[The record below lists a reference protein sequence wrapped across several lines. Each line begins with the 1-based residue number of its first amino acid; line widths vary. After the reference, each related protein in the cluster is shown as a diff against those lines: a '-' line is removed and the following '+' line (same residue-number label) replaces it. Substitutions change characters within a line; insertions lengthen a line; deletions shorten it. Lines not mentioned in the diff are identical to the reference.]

1 MAGWYIRSRPR
12 AEANDRVA
20 GFGSSAAS
28 VGRFIKQTRWTIA
41 CDVFQFRR
49 RVQMIAA
56 RLPRGARN
64 EVPSCFS
71 GFHRRD
77 TLNEMARAILHCN
90 EPRKQLVVQRFF
102 RNDHQ
107 RIAAA
112 RSRRLYEP
120 LLHVWRRAVFFTCS
134 ELLDEVLSK
143 RLTVFVRGVPAHN
156 QAIVKPRL
164 QRWTHGLPHRQPA
177 LQSAGMQQQRQS
189 TAFGIPQAVVDLEE
203 RVFDGLA
210 LFKQLDVAPD
220 PVARHRRRED
230 HVDPQQVRGHDG
242 PGRKDR
248 GDVRGSQQ
256 QGPEQDHCRSSRE
269 VVANRATPSMGLRI
283 RKSNAASP

>member
-12 AEANDRVA
+12 AEADDRVV

-28 VGRFIKQTRWTIA
+28 VGRFIEQTRWTIA
-41 CDVFQFRR
+41 GDVFQFRR
-49 RVQMIAA
+49 RAQLIAA
-56 RLPRGARN
+56 RPPRGARY
-64 EVPSCFS
+64 EAPSCFS

-90 EPRKQLVVQRFF
+90 EPRKQLVIQRFF
-102 RNDHQ
+102 RDDHQ
-107 RIAAA
+107 RIATS
-112 RSRRLYEP
+112 RGRRLYEP
-120 LLHVWRRAVFFTCS
+120 LLHVWRRAVFFTCG
-134 ELLDEVLSK
+134 ELFDKVLSEG
-143 RLTVFVRGVPAHN
+143 LMVFVRGVPAHH

-177 LQSAGMQQQRQS
+177 LQSARVQQQRQS

-203 RVFDGLA
+203 RTFDSLA
-210 LFKQLDVAPD
+210 LFKQLNVAPN

-230 HVDPQQVRGHDG
+230 HVDPQQVRRHDG
-242 PGRKDR
+242 PGRKDP
-248 GDVRGSQQ
+248 GDVRGRRQQ
-256 QGPEQDHCRSSRE
+256 AAEQDHCRSSRE
-269 VVANRATPSMGLRI
+269 VVANRATPSRGLRI